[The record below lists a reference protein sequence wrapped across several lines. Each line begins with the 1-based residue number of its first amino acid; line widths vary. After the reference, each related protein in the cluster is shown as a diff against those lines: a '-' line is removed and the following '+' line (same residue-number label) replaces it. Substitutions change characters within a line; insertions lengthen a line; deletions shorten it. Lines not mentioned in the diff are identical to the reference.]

1 MNRRPGA
8 CFSSVNAVADATTA
22 AAAPRDDDASRSAFR
37 RRMTSRRVG
46 VALLASVIGSA
57 GLASCASG
65 NDALTNFARTTTN
78 SVAGSVGA
86 ITLRNVY
93 VAGPVSQGDSAPVVS
108 AFFNA
113 GGEPDTLVSVSSPE
127 TGGGQPP
134 KQADIPSGGGRI
146 FIADA
151 SAPTL
156 LGVTQNL
163 PIGSQLPITFTFAKA
178 GSVTL
183 DVPVEPAAAGASGAP
198 AETTAS
204 PNATATPGTTASP
217 NATATPGTTASP
229 AQQTPAAGSATP
241 SAGATPAAGH
251 AIPTATATAAAG

>member
-46 VALLASVIGSA
+46 VAMLASVIGSA

-65 NDALTNFARTTTN
+65 NDALTNLARTTTN

-93 VAGPVSQGDSAPVVS
+93 VAGPVSQGGSAPIVS

-127 TGGGQPP
+127 AGGGQPP
-134 KQADIPSGGGRI
+134 KPADLPSGGGRI

-163 PIGSQLPITFTFAKA
+163 LIGSQLPITFTFAKA

-183 DVPVEPAAAGASGAP
+183 DVPVEPAATGASGAP
-198 AETTAS
+198 TETSAS
-204 PNATATPGTTASP
+204 PD
-217 NATATPGTTASP
+217 TTASP
-229 AQQTPAAGSATP
+229 AQQTPATGSATP
-241 SAGATPAAGH
+241 SAGATPAAGS
-251 AIPTATATAAAG
+251 ASPTAGAVTPSATATATAG